1 MLQILA
7 ATTNKHKIKEFQT
20 MLDASADSGR
30 VCIISPDTIKGFPDI
45 VENGN
50 SFEENARIKAGQAAR
65 YADMAAFADDS
76 GLEVAALGG
85 APGIY
90 SARYAGENATYAEK
104 MAKLLDELKN
114 VEDRR
119 ARFVCVIALAYR
131 GDIVETFRGEVTGR
145 IAYEPRGTEGF
156 GYDPVFIPDGYDKT
170 FGELGEDVKS
180 RISHRARAFA
190 LAAEFVHRELQT
202 MDDFEFV

>member
-7 ATTNKHKIKEFQT
+7 ATTNKHKIQEFQA
-20 MLDASADSGR
+20 MLDSSADSGR
-30 VCIISPDTIKGFPDI
+30 VSIISPDTILGFPEI
-45 VENGN
+45 IENGTT
-50 SFEENARIKAGQAAR
+50 FEENARIKAGQAAR

-90 SARYAGENATYAEK
+90 SARYGGENATYAEK
-104 MAKLLDELKN
+104 MAKILKELEN
-114 VEDRR
+114 ASDRR

-145 IAYEPRGTEGF
+145 IAFEPRGTDGF
-156 GYDPVFIPDGYDKT
+156 GYDPIFIPDGYDKT
-170 FGELGEDVKS
+170 FGELGEEVKS
-180 RISHRARAFA
+180 KISHRARAFA
-190 LAAEFVHRELQT
+190 LAADFVHRELQT

>member
-7 ATTNKHKIKEFQT
+7 ATTNKHKIQEFQS
-20 MLDASADSGR
+20 MLDVSADSGR
-30 VCIISPDTIKGFPDI
+30 VSIISPDTIKDFPEI
-45 VENGN
+45 VENGAT
-50 SFEENARIKAGQAAR
+50 FEENARIKASQAAR

-90 SARYAGENATYAEK
+90 SARFGGENATYPEK
-104 MAKLLDELKN
+104 MAKILKELEN
-114 VEDRR
+114 ASDRR

-145 IAYEPRGTEGF
+145 IAPEPRGTQGF
-156 GYDPVFIPDGYDKT
+156 GYDPIFIPDGYDKT
-170 FGELGEDVKS
+170 FGELGEEVKS
-180 RISHRARAFA
+180 KLSHRARAFA

>member
-7 ATTNKHKIKEFQT
+7 ATTNKHKIQEFQA

-30 VCIISPDTIKGFPDI
+30 VGIISPDTIKGFPEI
-45 VENGN
+45 IENGT
-50 SFEENARIKAGQAAR
+50 SLEENARIKAGQAAR

-76 GLEVAALGG
+76 GLEVKALGG

-90 SARYAGENATYAEK
+90 SARYGGENATYAEK

-114 VEDRR
+114 FDDRR

-131 GDIVETFRGEVTGR
+131 GDIVETFRGEVTGT
-145 IAYEPRGTEGF
+145 IAPEPRGTEGF
-156 GYDPVFIPDGYDKT
+156 GYDPIFIPDGYDRT
-170 FGELGEDVKS
+170 FGELGEEVKS
-180 RISHRARAFA
+180 KLSHRARAFA
-190 LAAEFVHRELQT
+190 LAADFVHRELQT

>member
-7 ATTNKHKIKEFQT
+7 ATTNKHKIQEFQA
-20 MLDASADSGR
+20 MLGASVDSGR
-30 VCIISPDTIKGFPDI
+30 VGIISPETIKGFPEI
-45 VENGN
+45 IENGTT
-50 SFEENARIKAGQAAR
+50 FEENARIKAGQAAR

-76 GLEVAALGG
+76 GLEVRALGG

-90 SARYAGENATYAEK
+90 SARYGGENATYAEK

-114 VEDRR
+114 FDDRR

-145 IAYEPRGTEGF
+145 IAFEPRGTEGF
-156 GYDPVFIPDGYDKT
+156 GYDPIFIPDGYDKT
-170 FGELGEDVKS
+170 FGELGEEVKS
-180 RISHRARAFA
+180 KLSHRARAFA

>member
-7 ATTNKHKIKEFQT
+7 ATTNKHKIQEFQA

-30 VCIISPDTIKGFPDI
+30 VGIISPDSIRGFPEI
-45 VENGN
+45 IENGTT
-50 SFEENARIKAGQAAR
+50 FEENARIKAGQAAR

-76 GLEVAALGG
+76 GLEVKALGG

-90 SARYAGENATYAEK
+90 SARYGGENATYAEK
-104 MAKLLDELKN
+104 MAKLLDELKSFD
-114 VEDRR
+114 DRR

-145 IAYEPRGTEGF
+145 IAFEPRGMEGF
-156 GYDPVFIPDGYDKT
+156 GYDPIFIPDGYDKT
-170 FGELGEDVKS
+170 FGELGEEIKS
-180 RISHRARAFA
+180 KISHRARAFA

>member
-7 ATTNKHKIKEFQT
+7 ATTNKHKIQEFQA
-20 MLDASADSGR
+20 MLGASADSGR
-30 VCIISPDTIKGFPDI
+30 VGIISPDSIRGFPEI
-45 VENGN
+45 IENGTT
-50 SFEENARIKAGQAAR
+50 FEENARIKAGQAAR

-76 GLEVAALGG
+76 GLEVKALGG

-90 SARYAGENATYAEK
+90 SARYGGENATYAEK

-114 VEDRR
+114 FDDRR

-145 IAYEPRGTEGF
+145 IAFVPRGMEGF
-156 GYDPVFIPDGYDKT
+156 GYDPIFIPDGYDKT
-170 FGELGEDVKS
+170 FGELGEEIKS
-180 RISHRARAFA
+180 KISHRARAFA